1 MKAYKSGTVAI
12 AGKPNAGKST
22 LMNALVGAELSI
34 VTPKPQTTRKRVLGI
49 RTAEDHQIVFLD
61 TPGLIEPSYALQ
73 TAMMKTARE
82 SMEAA
87 EAVVYMIDV
96 SESGSDA
103 SCVPA
108 LKSLKVP
115 VLAALNKIDKVTAGA
130 LPPAV
135 ERLKG
140 LGIFREVIPV
150 SAAKGDGLDRL
161 VQSLLEI
168 LPAGGPLY
176 PEDSLSDEPERF
188 FVSEIIR
195 KQVFLRYRE
204 EIPYACEVRIEAF
217 EERPGRKDRIAAVI
231 FAEQESQKGI
241 LIGRAGEA
249 LKDVGQASRLEIETF
264 LGRPVYLELFVKVKP
279 KWRRTPGS
287 LREFG
292 YT

>member
-1 MKAYKSGTVAI
+1 VRVYKSGTVAI
-12 AGKPNAGKST
+12 AGRPNAGKST

-34 VTPKPQTTRKRVLGI
+34 VTPKPQTTRRRVLGI
-49 RTAEDHQIVFLD
+49 RTADDHQIVFLD
-61 TPGLIEPSYALQ
+61 TPGLIEPTYALQ
-73 TAMMKTARE
+73 TAMMQAARK

-87 EAVVYMIDV
+87 EAVVWMTDISDP
-96 SESGSDA
+96 GSDA
-103 SCVPA
+103 AGAFVPKG
-108 LKSLKVP
+108 LTVP
-115 VLAALNKIDKVTAGA
+115 IVAAVNKIDKVPPAV
-130 LPPAV
+130 LVPAV

-140 LGIFREVIPV
+140 LGVFREVIPV

-161 VQSLLEI
+161 VQCLLEI
-168 LPAGGPLY
+168 LPPGGPMY

-195 KQVFLRYRE
+195 KQVLLRYRD

-217 EERPGRKDRIAAVI
+217 EERPGRKDMIAAVI

-249 LKDVGQASRLEIETF
+249 LKSVGQASRLEIEAF
-264 LGRPVYLELFVKVKP
+264 LGRPVYLELRVKVKP

>member
-1 MKAYKSGTVAI
+1 VHDYKSGTVAI
-12 AGKPNAGKST
+12 AGRPNAGKST

-34 VTPKPQTTRKRVLGI
+34 VTPKPQTTRRRVLGI
-49 RTAEDHQIVFLD
+49 RTADDHQIIFLD
-61 TPGLIEPSYALQ
+61 TPGLIEPTYALQ
-73 TAMMKTARE
+73 TAMMQAARE

-87 EAVVYMIDV
+87 EALVWMTDV
-96 SESGSDA
+96 SDPGSDEA
-103 SCVPA
+103 CALA
-108 LKSLKVP
+108 LKGIKVP
-115 VLAALNKIDKVTAGA
+115 IVAAVNKIDKVPPTV
-130 LPPAV
+130 LPPSV
-135 ERLKG
+135 DRLKR

-168 LPAGGPLY
+168 LPSGGPLY

-195 KQVFLRYRE
+195 KQVLLRYRD

-217 EERPGRKDRIAAVI
+217 EERPGRKDMIAAVI

-241 LIGRAGEA
+241 LIGRGGEA
-249 LKDVGQASRLEIETF
+249 LKAVGSASRQEIETF
-264 LGRPVYLELFVKVKP
+264 LGRPVYLELRVKVKP